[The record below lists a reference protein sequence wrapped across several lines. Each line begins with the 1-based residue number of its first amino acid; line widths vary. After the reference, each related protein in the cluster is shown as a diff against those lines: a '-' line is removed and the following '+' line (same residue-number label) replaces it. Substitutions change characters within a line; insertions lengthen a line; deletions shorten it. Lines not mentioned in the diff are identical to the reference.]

1 MAKITIGLGV
11 VLIALGLGSYF
22 GTGRASVTALIPA
35 FFGLPLLLLGLVALK
50 ERMRKSAMH
59 VAVILGLLGFA
70 GTVRGLMKL
79 PALLTGGE
87 LERPTAV
94 AVQAAMAI
102 VCFVFVLL
110 CVWSFIK
117 ARRASAAPVSQKTS
131 L

>member
-50 ERMRKSAMH
+50 ERMRKNAMH
-59 VAVILGLLGFA
+59 IAVVFGLLGFA

-79 PALLTGGE
+79 PVLLTGGE
-87 LERPTAV
+87 LERRAAV

-102 VCFVFVLL
+102 VCLVFVLL

-117 ARRASAAPVSQKTS
+117 ARRASAGQRDS
-131 L
+131 